1 MSEPATLDSPREG
14 DRRPRSR
21 VSSGARLLTLI
32 ALPLAGVLAMM
43 VGVATGVAGD
53 QLTILALAIATMVIG
68 LAPIAVANTR
78 DNGHILIG
86 FVGIV
91 FAAYFAFPAIFRY
104 IPARGP
110 EEPGSM
116 GGQVVMPEDVIAAQ
130 WVVLA
135 GLVSLLIG
143 YALPFASQLASRY
156 RTSSFEWSTRSTIV
170 VAFGMVTIGWLLTIA
185 SSVLGNVS
193 LFQSGFVATLA
204 TAQLFGL
211 GMLYVLWF
219 RRRSRAALFAL
230 LTFVPVSVLFG
241 LLTGS
246 KLQAL
251 NPAAIVIMTHI
262 ILRRKLA
269 WRWVALSLL
278 ALVLIYP
285 LNRFYQ
291 DYIVGAARTSPL
303 EVLTNPDVVVSGF
316 GRFLSD
322 ARVGEYVSSGF
333 EASSLRLDML
343 GVLSVLVRDTPSRV
357 SYQYGKTF
365 AALLVAPIPRFLWP
379 GKPDNSVGLWIT
391 KNYSHGLES
400 HTAPTQV
407 GEFYIN
413 FGIAGVIGGLLLLGL
428 ILRFVHESLVSRPT
442 VPTTMAVLIFM
453 YFLCVKFES
462 AIAQQYANILFA
474 LGPLVVVHVGVRLFQ
489 GRSASS
495 PTPSAAMSENALTFP

>member
-1 MSEPATLDSPREG
+1 MHEE
-14 DRRPRSR
+14 DRRATTSSSPASR
-21 VSSGARLLTLI
+21 LI
-32 ALPLAGVLAMM
+32 ALMVLPVAGVLAVM
-43 VGVATGVAGD
+43 VGAATGVAGE
-53 QLTILALAIATMVIG
+53 QLVILGLAITTTVLG
-68 LAPIAVANTR
+68 LLPIAIANTR
-78 DNGHILIG
+78 DSGHILIG

-91 FAAYFAFPAIFRY
+91 FTAYFAFPAIFRY

-110 EEPGSM
+110 EVPGSM
-116 GGQVVMPEDVIAAQ
+116 GGQLVMPGDVIAAQ

-135 GLVSLLIG
+135 GLVALLIG
-143 YALPFASQLASRY
+143 YTLPIASQLASRFKS
-156 RTSSFEWSTRSTIV
+156 SSFEWSTRSTIV
-170 VAFGMVTIGWLLTIA
+170 VAFGMILVGWILTI
-185 SSVLGNVS
+185 SSSALGGVS
-193 LFQSGFVATLA
+193 LLQSGFVATLA

-211 GMLYVLWF
+211 GILYVLWF
-219 RRRSRAALFAL
+219 RRRSRAALIAL
-230 LTFVPVSVLFG
+230 ATFVPLSMIFG

-251 NPAAIVIMTHI
+251 NPAAIVIMTHV

-285 LNRFYQ
+285 INRFYQ
-291 DYIVGAARTSPL
+291 DYIVGAARSSPL
-303 EVLTNPDVVVSGF
+303 EVLANPDVVVSGF

-322 ARVGEYVSSGF
+322 ARFGEYVSSGF
-333 EASSLRLDML
+333 EASSLRVDML

-357 SYQYGKTF
+357 SYQYGKTL
-365 AALLVAPIPRFLWP
+365 ATLLIAPIPRFLWP

-413 FGIAGVIGGLLLLGL
+413 FGIVGVIGGMLMLGL

-442 VPTTMAVLIFM
+442 VPTIMAVLIFM

-462 AIAQQYANILFA
+462 GIAQQYANILFA
-474 LGPLVVVHVGVRLFQ
+474 LGPLVVAHIGVRLFQ
-489 GRSASS
+489 GRSASA
-495 PTPSAAMSENALTFP
+495 PTPAVSMPGSALTYP